1 MNLSERNA
9 ERIFSFGVLVRINRR
24 FAPENGDC
32 CKSML
37 CNAAFC
43 EQKKLLCY
51 GIIFS
56 EVCRICAFGLSFAII
71 VFFVLPV
78 FRMAI
83 KKEA

>member
-1 MNLSERNA
+1 
-9 ERIFSFGVLVRINRR
+9 
-24 FAPENGDC
+24 
-32 CKSML
+32 ML
-37 CNAAFC
+37 CNAAFR

-56 EVCRICAFGLSFAII
+56 EVCRICACGLSFAII